1 MNKRLARKPPMNE
14 SVRLRMRVLLA
25 LDPDVCAARLEPAR
39 AQTAAAALLPRSVK
53 IDHDGIMNVGQR
65 ERVALVRLLPWLLP
79 YQWLKSNATGK
90 PESLPVPPSRAKRLL
105 TLFRY

>member
-53 IDHDGIMNVGQR
+53 IDHDGIVNVGQR
-65 ERVALVRLLPWLLP
+65 EWVALVRLLP

-105 TLFRY
+105 TI